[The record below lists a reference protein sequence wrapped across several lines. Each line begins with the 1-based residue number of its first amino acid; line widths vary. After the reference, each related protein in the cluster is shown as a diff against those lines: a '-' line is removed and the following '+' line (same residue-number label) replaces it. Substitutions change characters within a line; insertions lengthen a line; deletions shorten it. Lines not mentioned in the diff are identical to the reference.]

1 MPRGRRLIPVSDAA
15 LHIIA
20 RGNNRY
26 YLFANNDDKAY
37 YLSALKGLKEE
48 NNIDIF
54 HYCLMTNHVHLVV
67 WLRAQHTL
75 SKCIKQL
82 NLRYFNYY
90 KKTYGYTGCLWQRRF
105 KSNLIDTDTYLLQC
119 GKYIEL
125 NPVRAQIVSR
135 PEEYHFSSYRYYAC
149 GKPDA
154 LITPSP
160 AYLGLSSLEESRRE
174 QYIAFVVDS
183 SIINSRSLQA
193 QLFIGSEL
201 FIKRLEEYYKIKNIG
216 LRRGRPM
223 KVEK

>member
-1 MPRGRRLIPVSDAA
+1 MPRNRRLIPASDAA

-37 YLSALKGLKEE
+37 YLSALKELKEE
-48 NNIDIF
+48 NKIDIF
-54 HYCLMTNHVHLVV
+54 HYCLMNNHVHLVV

-125 NPVRAQIVSR
+125 NPIRAQIVSK
-135 PEEYHFSSYRYYAC
+135 PEEYYFSSYRYYAY
-149 GKPDA
+149 GNPDI
-154 LITPSP
+154 LISPSP
-160 AYLGLSSLEESRRE
+160 AYLGLSASEESRRK
-174 QYIAFVVDS
+174 QYVTSVVDS
-183 SIINSRSLQA
+183 NIINSRSLQA

-201 FIKRLEEYYKIKNIG
+201 FIKRLEEYYMTRNIS
-216 LRRGRPM
+216 LQRGRPKKM
-223 KVEK
+223 EK

>member
-1 MPRGRRLIPVSDAA
+1 MPRGRRLIPASDAA

-20 RGNNRY
+20 RGNNQY
-26 YLFANNDDKAY
+26 YLFANNDDKTH
-37 YLSALKGLKEE
+37 YLNVLKELKEE
-48 NNIDIF
+48 NKIDVF
-54 HYCLMTNHVHLVV
+54 HYCLMSNHVHLVV
-67 WLRAQHTL
+67 WLRSQHTL

-82 NLRYFNYY
+82 DLRYFNYY

-125 NPVRAQIVSR
+125 NPVRAQIVSV

-149 GKPDA
+149 GRPDT

-160 AYLGLSSLEESRRE
+160 AYLGLSSSVEKRRG
-174 QYIAFVVDS
+174 QYVAFVVNS

-201 FIKRLEEYYKIKNIG
+201 FIRRLEEYYKIRNIG
-216 LRRGRPM
+216 LQRGRP
-223 KVEK
+223 KRIEK

>member
-1 MPRGRRLIPVSDAA
+1 MPRARRLIPASDAA

-37 YLSALKGLKEE
+37 YLSALKELKEE
-48 NNIDIF
+48 NKIDIF
-54 HYCLMTNHVHLVV
+54 HYCLMNNHVHLVV
-67 WLRAQHTL
+67 WVCAQHTL
-75 SKCIKQL
+75 SRCIKQL

-125 NPVRAQIVSR
+125 NPLRAQIVSA
-135 PEEYHFSSYRYYAC
+135 PQEYHFSSYRYYVC

-160 AYLGLSSLEESRRE
+160 AYIGLSSSEENRRQ

-201 FIKRLEEYYKIKNIG
+201 FIKRLEEYYKIRNAS
-216 LRRGRPM
+216 LQRGRPKRM
-223 KVEK
+223 RK